1 MHKNPNK
8 FLSIKEREM
17 NKNTKKSPGILFKL
31 GLLVISLLM
40 VVSCGPA
47 ATPTTTPAVAS
58 VVTEAP
64 TGVPSK
70 EPIVFGMVAP
80 MTGDAAEYGT
90 QLERGVR
97 MAVDE
102 INAAGGINGRTVELD
117 ICDDKCDPY
126 EASLCAQKMTS
137 NQDIFAV
144 IGHVCSSC
152 TLAAGPIYDAAGLT
166 DMTVSSTNPEVTKKG
181 WTHVFRTVAN
191 DGMQGPL
198 IADLAVNKLSNS
210 KVAIIYANNDY
221 GVGLKEA
228 TQPAII
234 ALGAQVV
241 AVETFVPGVDKDF
254 SAQLTKIAQAAP
266 DTLVLLTDYSE
277 GGLIVKQRIAAGL
290 GDIAV
295 IASGGN
301 SHQSFIDLGGDG
313 AEGVFFLNYFDADNP
328 DPLVQ
333 VFVTKYVALYNE
345 KPATEIAPYGYEAP
359 YIYMMAIEAGA
370 TKETLPDVLHTI
382 KYTGVTGVTEF
393 GPDGDVLNKGQFIL
407 IIKDGKFTSYIP

>member
-1 MHKNPNK
+1 MYKNPKK
-8 FLSIKEREM
+8 FPS
-17 NKNTKKSPGILFKL
+17 ILFKI
-31 GLLVISLLM
+31 GLLAISILM
-40 VVSCGPA
+40 VVSCAPA
-47 ATPTTTPAVAS
+47 ATPTTAPAVAP

-64 TGVPSK
+64 TDVQST
-70 EPIVFGMVAP
+70 EPIIFGMVAP

-90 QLERGVR
+90 QLERGVQL
-97 MAVDE
+97 AVDE

-126 EASLCAQKMTS
+126 EASLCAQKMTA
-137 NQDIFAV
+137 NEKIFAV

-152 TLAAGPIYDAAGLT
+152 TLAAGPIYDKAGLT

-198 IADLAVNKLSNS
+198 IADLAVNKLGNS

-221 GVGLKEA
+221 GVGLKDA

-241 AVETFVPGVDKDF
+241 AVETFAPGVDKDF
-254 SAQLTKIAQAAP
+254 SAQLTKIAQAEP

-290 GDIAV
+290 GDIDV

-301 SHQSFIDLGGDG
+301 SHQSFIDLGGAG
-313 AEGVFFLNYFDADNP
+313 AEGVYFLNYFDADNP

-333 VFVTKYVALYNE
+333 EFVTKYVALYNE

-359 YIYMMAIEAGA
+359 YIYKMAIEKGA
-370 TKETLPDVLHTI
+370 TKETLPEVMHTI
-382 KYTGVTGVTEF
+382 KYTGVTGTTEF
-393 GPDGDVLNKGQFIL
+393 GADGDVLNKGQFVL
-407 IIKDGKFTSYIP
+407 IVKDGKFTSYVP

>member
-1 MHKNPNK
+1 MHKN
-8 FLSIKEREM
+8 L
-17 NKNTKKSPGILFKL
+17 LFKV
-31 GLLVISLLM
+31 GLVAITIM
-40 VVSCGPA
+40 MIVSCGPKA
-47 ATPTTTPAVAS
+47 APTTAPVA
-58 VVTEAP
+58 TEAP
-64 TGVPSK
+64 ATGPVATEAPST
-70 EPIVFGMVAP
+70 EPIIFGMVAP

-90 QLERGVR
+90 QLERGVQL
-97 MAVDE
+97 AVDE

-126 EASLCAQKMTS
+126 EASLCAQKMTA
-137 NQDIFAV
+137 NEKIFAV

-198 IADLAVNKLSNS
+198 IADLAVNKLGNS

-221 GVGLKEA
+221 GVGLKDA

-241 AVETFVPGVDKDF
+241 AVETFAPGVDKDF
-254 SAQLTKIAQAAP
+254 SAQLTKIAQAEP

-290 GDIAV
+290 GDIDV

-301 SHQSFIDLGGDG
+301 SHQSFIDLGGAG
-313 AEGVFFLNYFDADNP
+313 AEGVYFLNYFDADNP

-333 VFVTKYVALYNE
+333 AFVTKYVALYNE

-359 YIYMMAIEAGA
+359 YIYKLAIEKGA
-370 TKETLPDVLHTI
+370 TKETLPEVMHTL
-382 KYTGVTGVTEF
+382 KYVGVTGTTEF
-393 GPDGDVLNKGQFIL
+393 GADGDVLNKGQFVL
-407 IIKDGKFTSYIP
+407 IIKDGKFTSYVP